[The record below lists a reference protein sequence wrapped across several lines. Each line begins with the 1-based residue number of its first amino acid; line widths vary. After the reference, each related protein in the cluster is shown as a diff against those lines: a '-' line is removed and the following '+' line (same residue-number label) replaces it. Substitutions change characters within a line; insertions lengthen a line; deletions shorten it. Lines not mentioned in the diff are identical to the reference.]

1 MQSTADVRTAVAVV
15 AFVVVAVVVAVV
27 TRTSTVLVVRG
38 RGAQRLA
45 ESAAEPSQKC
55 RQEPFTKCGPSSAGS
70 PREDGRL
77 EKVRSLQHQLQIL
90 KQYNAYVKS

>member
-38 RGAQRLA
+38 SPSAPLSLAKNVVKNRLQNVA
-45 ESAAEPSQKC
+45 RP
-55 RQEPFTKCGPSSAGS
+55 
-70 PREDGRL
+70 RL
-77 EKVRSLQHQLQIL
+77 EALGKMGDFKRSALCSISC
-90 KQYNAYVKS
+90 KY